1 MTPNIFVESDK
12 CANPYCN
19 GQILENQF
27 YCNWCKKRLK
37 KSVIFRKFMRDYN
50 AL

>member
-1 MTPNIFVESDK
+1 MTPTRKQNLESDK

-27 YCNWCKKRLK
+27 YCDWCKKRLK
-37 KSVIFRKFMRDYN
+37 KSIYCDYN